1 MTAVGPVAFPV
12 PQPADRPAQG
22 DAATSAR
29 EFEALFLSQTV
40 DEMLKTVPA
49 GIMGGG
55 HAEEMWRSFLARAIA
70 DEIAGGGNT
79 GIATS
84 VEAAITGYGRREQTG
99 G

>member
-1 MTAVGPVAFPV
+1 MTAVGPVAIPV
-12 PQPADRPAQG
+12 PQLTDRPAQG
-22 DAATSAR
+22 DAATSSAR

-79 GIATS
+79 GIATN
-84 VEAAITGYGRREQTG
+84 VEAAITGYGRRE
-99 G
+99 